1 MNLNELTIASA
12 HMGLKAKEF
21 SAKELTDDCLVAIK
35 EKNNKLNAYLTVFEE
50 SALAE
55 ARNIDEKI
63 AKGEEIGELTGIP
76 LAIKDNILIQGTRAT
91 SASKILE
98 NYICTYDA
106 TVIERL
112 RQAGAI
118 FLGKTNMDEFAMGS
132 STENSAYGATKNP
145 HNPKMVPG
153 GSSGGSA
160 AAVAADMCLGALG
173 SDTGGSIRQPA
184 ALCGVAGLKT
194 SYGRVS
200 RYGLMAMSSSL
211 DQIGPF
217 AKTVEDAEIIYRAIA
232 GKDNRDST
240 TADKKVET
248 GGKMDFKNLKVGL
261 PKEYFSSELNQD
273 IREKINQKVR
283 ELEDAGAKIQ
293 QVSLPHTEYGL
304 AVYYVIMP
312 SEVSS
317 NLARFDGIRYGF
329 SVYGEK
335 DACPAKPE
343 GRSGAENLFDIYKKS
358 RARGFGDEARRR
370 IMIGTH
376 ALSSGYY
383 DAYYKKAA
391 SVRAIIRREFDEVF
405 KKVDCLITPTSPTVA
420 WPIGEKT
427 SDPLQMYLADIYTVS
442 ANIAGIPAI
451 SIPAGDIGGLPVG
464 LQIMGKMFDE
474 KTIFSVAKKLFV

>member
-1 MNLNELTIASA
+1 MHLNELTIKDA
-12 HMGLKAKEF
+12 HKGLKVKEF
-21 SAKELTDDCLVAIK
+21 SARELTNDCLVAIK
-35 EKNNKLNAYLTVFEE
+35 EKNGKLNAYLTVFEE
-50 SALAE
+50 SARAE
-55 ARNIDEKI
+55 ARKTDEKI

-76 LAIKDNILIQGTRAT
+76 LAIKDNILIAGTRAT

-112 RQAGAI
+112 RKAGAI

-132 STENSAYGATKNP
+132 STENSAFGVTKNP

-184 ALCGVAGLKT
+184 ALCGTVGLKT

-232 GKDNRDST
+232 GQDERDST

-248 GGKMDFKNLKVGL
+248 GGKLNFKNLKVGL

-273 IREKINQKVR
+273 IREKINEKIR
-283 ELEDAGAKIQ
+283 ELENAGAKITE
-293 QVSLPHTEYGL
+293 VSLPHTEYGL

-335 DACPAKPE
+335 DT
-343 GRSGAENLFDIYKKS
+343 ENLFDIYKKS
-358 RARGFGDEARRR
+358 RAKGFGDEVRRR

-383 DAYYKKAA
+383 DAYYKKAVA
-391 SVRAIIRREFDEVF
+391 VRAIIRREFEEVF
-405 KKVDCLITPTSPTVA
+405 RYVDCLITPTSPTVA
-420 WPIGEKT
+420 WPIGEKV
-427 SDPLQMYLADIYTVS
+427 SDPLQMYLADIFTVS
-442 ANIAGIPAI
+442 ANIAGIPAV
-451 SIPAGDIGGLPVG
+451 SIPAGDVNGLPVG

>member
-1 MNLNELTIASA
+1 MHLNELTISDA
-12 HMGLKAKEF
+12 HRGLKAKEF

-35 EKNNKLNAYLTVFEE
+35 EKNGKLNAYLTVFEE
-50 SALAE
+50 SALDE
-55 ARNIDEKI
+55 ARKTDEKI
-63 AKGEEIGELTGIP
+63 KKGEEIGELTGIP

-98 NYICTYDA
+98 NYISTYDA
-106 TVIERL
+106 TVIKRL
-112 RQAGAI
+112 REAGAI

-145 HNPKMVPG
+145 HNVKMVPG

-211 DQIGPF
+211 DQIGPLT
-217 AKTVEDAEIIYRAIA
+217 KTVEDAEIIYRAIA
-232 GKDNRDST
+232 GHDRHDST

-261 PKEYFSSELNQD
+261 PKEYFSSKLNQD

-283 ELEDAGAKIQ
+283 ELERAGAKIQ
-293 QVSLPHTEYGL
+293 EVSLPHTEYGL

-317 NLARFDGIRYGF
+317 NLARFDGIRYGY

-335 DACPAKPE
+335 GVD
-343 GRSGAENLFDIYKKS
+343 NLFDIYKKS
-358 RARGFGDEARRR
+358 RAGGFGDEARRR

-391 SVRAIIRREFDEVF
+391 SVRAIIRREFEDVF
-405 KKVDCLITPTSPTVA
+405 KEVDCLITPTSPTVA

-451 SIPAGDIGGLPVG
+451 SIPAGDIDGLPVG
-464 LQIMGKMFDE
+464 LQVMGSMFHE
-474 KTIFSVAKKLFV
+474 KTILQVAKKLFV

>member
-1 MNLNELTIASA
+1 MNLNELTISDA
-12 HMGLKAKEF
+12 HRGLKAKEF
-21 SAKELTDDCLVAIK
+21 SARELTDDCLVAIK
-35 EKNNKLNAYLTVFEE
+35 EKNGKLNAYLTIFEE
-50 SALAE
+50 SALEHARE
-55 ARNIDEKI
+55 ADLKI

-112 RQAGAI
+112 RKAGAI

-145 HNPKMVPG
+145 HNIKMVPG

-184 ALCGVAGLKT
+184 ALCGTVGLKT

-232 GKDNRDST
+232 GHDERDST

-248 GGKMDFKNLKVGL
+248 GGKIDFKNLKVGL
-261 PKEYFSSELNQD
+261 PKEYFSSELSHD

-283 ELEDAGAKIQ
+283 ELEKAGAKIQ
-293 QVSLPHTEYGL
+293 EVSLPHTEYGL

-335 DACPAKPE
+335 GAGTAKLQ
-343 GRSGAENLFDIYKKS
+343 RSGVDNLFDVYKKS
-358 RARGFGDEARRR
+358 RASGFGDEVRRR

-391 SVRAIIRREFDEVF
+391 SVRAIIRREFDDVF

-451 SIPAGDIGGLPVG
+451 SIPAGDINGLPVG

-474 KTIFSVAKKLFV
+474 KTIFGIAKKLFV